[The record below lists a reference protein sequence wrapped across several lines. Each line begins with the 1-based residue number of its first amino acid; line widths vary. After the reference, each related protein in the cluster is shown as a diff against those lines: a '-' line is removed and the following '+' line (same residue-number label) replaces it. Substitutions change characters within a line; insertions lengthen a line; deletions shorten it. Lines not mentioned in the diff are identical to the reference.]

1 MSHCRYTM
9 VLAQAVVFILMFGFS
24 IFLLTQTS
32 TSYQVPRN
40 ILTLT
45 TVVSSNLVAGAVYGS
60 ILMVV
65 LVKL

>member
-1 MSHCRYTM
+1 MFHCRYTM
-9 VLAQAVVFILMFGFS
+9 VLAQAVVFVLMFGFS

-32 TSYQVPRN
+32 PSYQVPRN

>member
-32 TSYQVPRN
+32 PSYQVPRN

>member
-32 TSYQVPRN
+32 PSYQVPRN

-45 TVVSSNLVAGAVYGS
+45 TVVSSNLVAGAVYGT

>member
-1 MSHCRYTM
+1 M

>member
-45 TVVSSNLVAGAVYGS
+45 TVVSSNLVAGAVYGT

>member
-1 MSHCRYTM
+1 M

-32 TSYQVPRN
+32 PSYQVPRN

-45 TVVSSNLVAGAVYGS
+45 TVVSSNLVAGAVYGT

>member
-1 MSHCRYTM
+1 M

-32 TSYQVPRN
+32 PSYQVPRN

>member
-9 VLAQAVVFILMFGFS
+9 VLAQAAVFILMFGFI